1 MKHKYRIIA
10 VTVAA
15 LGMSAVAYARPLA
28 PELGGLIVEHPLI
41 KAARKQIEASDYGR
55 DAANAGYFPK
65 VNVYGDTGSE
75 RIDTQGYIPI
85 NNNINASNSRAN
97 TQSSDLN
104 RTKISLSI
112 EQNLFA
118 GGRTAAQTGIAEIDF
133 ALQENGFR
141 STMQGTLLEGIVSYL
156 QVARYQILIAIA
168 KRNEAT
174 TQRQL
179 NLEDERVQRGGGIAV
194 DVLQSKARLQLSKER
209 RVLSEQGLRDAIAT
223 YRQVF
228 GHEPDLGRIEDVDI
242 LAMRMPASLE
252 AAREMA
258 YQQNP
263 TLTEARLFSQKT
275 AKQISVESAGFYPS
289 IDLVGT
295 TSQDK
300 NTNQLAQRQETS
312 LLVKMNWNVFNGLE
326 TRARSKGAG
335 SQHEAAIEREASVLR
350 KTEESV
356 SIAWNQ
362 LINGRER
369 ESLLENAANI
379 SFEVMRN
386 RQRLR
391 DAGKETAINVLDSEV
406 EYYGVLASKINATY
420 DTRIGSYRLLS
431 ATGNLLP
438 ATLGID
444 SGKFAVP
451 TAPLIIKLE
460 DPDVAAASLA
470 VRAPKVVVVPPA
482 VAPPAVPAVPAV
494 RGGAVILSVPSV
506 TADPA
511 IRVKTA
517 LERWAKFWSER
528 DASGYLATYA
538 SDFKPKGLS
547 RERWEEQR
555 KERLAQAVW
564 IKLEISDVKTK
575 TLSDGSIQVTFT
587 QSYSSSHFSETT
599 SKALVFTIEDG
610 FLKIIAE
617 D

>member
-1 MKHKYRIIA
+1 
-10 VTVAA
+10 
-15 LGMSAVAYARPLA
+15 
-28 PELGGLIVEHPLI
+28 
-41 KAARKQIEASDYGR
+41 
-55 DAANAGYFPK
+55 
-65 VNVYGDTGSE
+65 
-75 RIDTQGYIPI
+75 
-85 NNNINASNSRAN
+85 
-97 TQSSDLN
+97 
-104 RTKISLSI
+104 
-112 EQNLFA
+112 
-118 GGRTAAQTGIAEIDF
+118 
-133 ALQENGFR
+133 
-141 STMQGTLLEGIVSYL
+141 
-156 QVARYQILIAIA
+156 
-168 KRNEAT
+168 
-174 TQRQL
+174 
-179 NLEDERVQRGGGIAV
+179 
-194 DVLQSKARLQLSKER
+194 VLQSKARLQLSKER

-228 GHEPDLGRIEDVDI
+228 GHEPDLGQIQDVDI
-242 LAMRMPASLE
+242 LAMRMPASLD

-263 TLTEARLFSQKT
+263 SLTEARLFSQKT

-289 IDLVGT
+289 IDLVGI

-300 NTNQLAQRQETS
+300 NANQLAQRQEKS
-312 LLVKMNWNVFNGLE
+312 LLLKMNWNVFNGLE

-420 DTRIGSYRLLS
+420 DTRIGSYRLLA

-444 SGKFAVP
+444 SGKLAVP

-460 DPDVAAASLA
+460 DPDAAIAAASPA
-470 VRAPKVVVVPPA
+470 AASPAAASPPKAAPAATAAAAPAA
-482 VAPPAVPAVPAV
+482 VAPPPAPSAAAKTPAQ
-494 RGGAVILSVPSV
+494 PV
-506 TADPA
+506 TDDPA
-511 IRVKTA
+511 TRVKSA
-517 LERWAKFWSER
+517 LERWAKSWSAR
-528 DASGYLATYA
+528 DVAGYLAAYA

-547 RERWEEQR
+547 RERWEQQR
-555 KERLAQAVW
+555 TERLAQAEW
-564 IKLEISDVKTK
+564 IKLEIGDVKTK
-575 TLSDGSIQVTFT
+575 ALKDGSIQVTFT
-587 QSYSSSHFSETT
+587 QSYSSNRFSETT
-599 SKALVFTIEDG
+599 SKALLFTTEAGDW
-610 FLKIIAE
+610 KIIAE
-617 D
+617 R